1 MVVAPAEL
9 PGFCLIDGAALT
21 PNGQRALATR
31 PGEQTALQLPP
42 PDQLIRYTP
51 PGMALCMPLTH
62 DRQPYGQP
70 LYLRPSQQDRH
81 LVVVGDTG
89 SGKSVL
95 METGVLTN
103 VSATDGPEILFDYK
117 GGGTA
122 SEYLQMHFA
131 TYGSLENVYYFD
143 LSRVLPA
150 FSAFD
155 ISPLLEAGIPREEA
169 RSRKAGHYAEI
180 LQGLMGA
187 EKYGEA
193 AESVKAIRNHL
204 RALYDPVHG
213 EDAVSHADLY
223 AALQRTQRGEGMPPT
238 SDEKLAAYFT
248 GLAERDRDVFN
259 MILGGAVG
267 RVETIATDG
276 RLAPLFDH
284 LPGDRA
290 NEAAGDEAE
299 TDSDATAASSS
310 PAFDFTEII
319 NEDAVVIFDFAGMEG
334 KIKRALTLVIL
345 SNLWTALKAR
355 DRERGETH
363 TEDLPQVNLY
373 LEEARDIGATKLL
386 DTLLSEGRSFGL
398 SIALGLQFLEQLD
411 SSRADT
417 KTYQEALN
425 ETATFLVGN
434 VTADTDLSRVL
445 ATDALSSD
453 DIETRMA
460 TMGRGEWLVRPGT
473 DFGEEAVRP
482 FLARSLAAPP
492 GHPVSEHPLS
502 PSEKAT
508 FEQEFARLERET
520 ALRAGLAHERDVIAS
535 DDDDDDDGEDEPEQT
550 EAVETEL
557 TGETPH
563 PDLRVDTLLTHT
575 RRMPECVSYDDQ
587 LDALHCETCS
597 NRYDSDIAG
606 MLRAIKCCHSLDD
619 VDRDDIPVCDFNLKL
634 SHNEI
639 LASDWSLQQLLFL
652 QAVYNAQQRRYD
664 PHEYNLQSDSM
675 VRLHEYVGIE
685 QEAVDE
691 LLAANLLHRDTD
703 HPHRMYSVVADGR
716 SAIVESYRQGLD
728 FGHGAGDLNES
739 TEHVFGVDIGVRL
752 VEEHYQADPD
762 SAVET
767 VRPYHDL
774 GEGELPAAAFM
785 SDSDDAETASNRYE
799 QRRLD
804 VAGLDADGNVIV
816 AVEVERVNHDV
827 GRAVPEDYDKMAICE
842 PEEAIWL
849 VMSRSDGHKILET
862 LNDPIDG
869 EPRVEKTYSPNTPL
883 QHFRIDTPGMTALYP
898 VGYVR
903 DSLLE

>member
-1 MVVAPAEL
+1 
-9 PGFCLIDGAALT
+9 
-21 PNGQRALATR
+21 
-31 PGEQTALQLPP
+31 
-42 PDQLIRYTP
+42 
-51 PGMALCMPLTH
+51 
-62 DRQPYGQP
+62 
-70 LYLRPSQQDRH
+70 
-81 LVVVGDTG
+81 VVGDTG

-95 METGVLTN
+95 MESGLLTN
-103 VSATDGPEILFDYK
+103 VTATDGPEILFDYK

-150 FSAFD
+150 FSVFD
-155 ISPLLEAGIPREEA
+155 ILPLLEAGIPREEA
-169 RSRKAGHYAEI
+169 RSRKAGHYEEI

-223 AALQRTQRGEGMPPT
+223 AALQRTQRGEGMPET
-238 SDEKLAAYFT
+238 SDETLAAYFT

-284 LPGDRA
+284 LPAEITDEG
-290 NEAAGDEAE
+290 AGDE
-299 TDSDATAASSS
+299 TDAGGATAAPSSA
-310 PAFDFTEII
+310 AFDFTEIV

-334 KIKRALTLVIL
+334 KIKRALTLIIL

-355 DRERGETH
+355 DRERDEAH
-363 TEDLPQVNLY
+363 AEDPPQVNLY

-411 SSRADT
+411 SSRAET

-445 ATDALSSD
+445 ATDAFSSD

-460 TMGRGEWLVRPGT
+460 AMSRGEWLVRPGT
-473 DFGEEAVRP
+473 NFGEEAVRP
-482 FLARSLAAPP
+482 FLARSLAAPV
-492 GHPVSEHPLS
+492 GHPVSDHPLS
-502 PSEKAT
+502 SSEKAT
-508 FEQEFARLERET
+508 FEQAFARLERET
-520 ALRAGLAHERDVIAS
+520 ALHAGLAHDREVIDS
-535 DDDDDDDGEDEPEQT
+535 EEDEEAEPDQT
-550 EAVETEL
+550 EAVQAES

-575 RRMPECVSYDDQ
+575 KRMPACVSYDDQ

-639 LASDWSLQQLLFL
+639 LSSDWSLKQLLFL

-675 VRLHEYVGIE
+675 VRLQEYVGIE
-685 QEAVDE
+685 PEAVDE
-691 LLAANLLHRDTD
+691 LLAANLLHHDTD
-703 HPHRMYSVVADGR
+703 HPHRMYSVLADGR

-752 VEEHYQADPD
+752 VEEHYQADPESD
-762 SAVET
+762 VET

-785 SDSDDAETASNRYE
+785 GDSDDAKTASNRYE

-804 VAGLDADGNVIV
+804 VAGLDADGNVVV
-816 AVEVERVNHDV
+816 AVEIERVNHDV

-869 EPRVEKTYSPNTPL
+869 EPRVEKTYSPNTPP
-883 QHFRIDTPGMTALYP
+883 QQFNIDTPGMTALYP
-898 VGYVR
+898 LGYVR